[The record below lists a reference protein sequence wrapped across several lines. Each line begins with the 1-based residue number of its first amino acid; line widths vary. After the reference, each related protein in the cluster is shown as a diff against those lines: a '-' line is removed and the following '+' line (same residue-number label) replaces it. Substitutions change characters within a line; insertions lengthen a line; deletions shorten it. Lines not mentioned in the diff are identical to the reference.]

1 LTAGVLDRIIVQNNS
16 VNMIDPLGL
25 DGIYIHYDGY
35 PINTGLGFNAP
46 LGHAGVVA
54 VDPKT
59 GSTRYY
65 EYGRYDSDF
74 GQVKRRTIPDVT
86 IGKDGKPTP
95 QSLSNLY
102 DYLSKNLGKG
112 RPVSAEYY
120 ADADYQKIIDFAMQR
135 MNDPNRDPYS
145 WNPFNSNHCKT
156 FAKEAIDAGR

>member
-1 LTAGVLDRIIVQNNS
+1 MTTHF
-16 VNMIDPLGL
+16 
-25 DGIYIHYDGY
+25 HYDLNGLL
-35 PINTGLGFNAP
+35 ISETDGNTGLGFKAP

-86 IGKDGKPTP
+86 IGAHSKPTA
-95 QSLSNLY
+95 QSLNNLY
-102 DYLSKNLGKG
+102 DYLSGELGKG
-112 RPVSAEYY
+112 HSVSAEYHS
-120 ADADYQKIIDFAMQR
+120 DADYQKIVEFALKR
-135 MNDPNRDPYS
+135 MNDPNRVPYS
-145 WNPFNSNHCKT
+145 WNPFNPNHCKT